1 MQKNKKDVTGLIMF
15 GGIAISYGFGVYYF
29 LPLSL
34 VSFNFSM
41 AMSIF
46 LFILFGMIFALAI
59 LVINFMPYINTF
71 VAHLFLFFE
80 KKSVKLVVL
89 KNLIAHKD
97 RNRMTSIM
105 FSLTLGFIIFL
116 SIVCRIPF
124 EKDLSDL
131 QRAIGVHSINIGRH
145 NLPMTQVDTFLRK
158 YDYAIEEFGAFTGLM
173 DNKDGDVFFQ
183 QRKDMWFEN
192 YVDKV
197 EISDLS
203 RRKRDRIGVIG
214 LSPNLPNAVE
224 SQFIQVGDTADI
236 VNHYPEEKWIYDE
249 GGLSLGEFLYSAE
262 GY

>member
-1 MQKNKKDVTGLIMF
+1 MF
-15 GGIAISYGFGVYYF
+15 GSIAISYGFGVYYF

-46 LFILFGMIFALAI
+46 LFILFGMIFALAV
-59 LVINFMPYINTF
+59 LVINFMPYINNI
-71 VAHLFLFFE
+71 VANIFLFFE

-131 QRAIGVHSINIGRH
+131 
-145 NLPMTQVDTFLRK
+145 
-158 YDYAIEEFGAFTGLM
+158 
-173 DNKDGDVFFQ
+173 
-183 QRKDMWFEN
+183 
-192 YVDKV
+192 
-197 EISDLS
+197 
-203 RRKRDRIGVIG
+203 
-214 LSPNLPNAVE
+214 
-224 SQFIQVGDTADI
+224 
-236 VNHYPEEKWIYDE
+236 
-249 GGLSLGEFLYSAE
+249 
-262 GY
+262 